1 MKSLDRQDGGPAA
14 TEVDPRDAKELSPDE
29 NADLCAG
36 CVKCCTYITIEIDAP
51 RAAWEYDQWIWAL
64 HHRNIQLYLER
75 PERWFIHVD
84 AVCEQLNDQGRC
96 SIYGRHP
103 VLCRDY
109 DPRSCER
116 RLPLAD
122 IVAWFHDASELEAW
136 MRLKRPAHWERL
148 TKYRKDQPSGDP
160 VAPGHRVARGLLA
173 ITGLSG
179 APLDVRGG
187 DDSRSRGR
195 ARDSNGNGAHR
206 AKPVPATVRRESPSG
221 ARPTRRRKRA
231 VLSAG

>member
-1 MKSLDRQDGGPAA
+1 MKAVDRKDRGAAPA
-14 TEVDPRDAKELSPDE
+14 EEDSRDAKELSAEE
-29 NADLCAG
+29 NADLCSG
-36 CVKCCTYITIEIDAP
+36 CIKCCTYITIEIDAP

-84 AVCEQLNDQGRC
+84 TVCGQLNEQGRC

-122 IVAWFHDASELEAW
+122 IVAWFHDGAEFEEW
-136 MRLKRPAHWERL
+136 IRTKRPSHWVRL
-148 TKYRKDQPSGDP
+148 MKYRKDQPPAESQAA
-160 VAPGHRVARGLLA
+160 VSSGLLA
-173 ITGLSG
+173 ITGLSN
-179 APLDVRGG
+179 APLEVRGG
-187 DDSRSRGR
+187 DDPRANGRNGRRSRAR
-195 ARDSNGNGAHR
+195 AGSSTTSS
-206 AKPVPATVRRESPSG
+206 PASG
-221 ARPTRRRKRA
+221 VDRRKRA
-231 VLSAG
+231 RKPPALVAHS